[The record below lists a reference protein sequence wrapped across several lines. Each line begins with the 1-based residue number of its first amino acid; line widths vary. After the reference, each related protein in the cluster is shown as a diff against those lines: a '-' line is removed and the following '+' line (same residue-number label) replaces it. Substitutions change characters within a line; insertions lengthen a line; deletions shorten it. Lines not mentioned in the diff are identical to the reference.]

1 MPYAFIAYP
10 YIVQA
15 HIYFCSI
22 YLFFTRNIY
31 ILFFFAGP

>member
-15 HIYFCSI
+15 PIYFCSI
-22 YLFFTRNIY
+22 SFLLEIY